1 MSAEDDIVYPE
12 ALTFPT
18 PVRIG
23 AEGTTILAGP
33 ETNAAIAEAVAQRG
47 GVVLHDVLE
56 PGLLR
61 NFIALAARA
70 NFREVDSGLLGT
82 RNTDMTV
89 SLAMPFCVALARRNF
104 MTWLETISGCPPVRH
119 IEGHLAQML
128 PGNAVGWHRDTG
140 SGTRRLAMVINLT
153 TAPVEGA
160 RFELRRKADREPML
174 AYHASAP
181 GSLAIFRT
189 DGELQHRVSRL
200 RSGGP
205 RRSFSAWARGPR
217 SEMDATRDFT
227 LATWPPL
234 GPVPA

>member
-1 MSAEDDIVYPE
+1 MSADDDVAYPE
-12 ALTFPT
+12 APIFRSPIL
-18 PVRIG
+18 IG
-23 AEGTTILAGP
+23 AAGTQILAGP
-33 ETNAAIAEAVAQRG
+33 ETNEAIAEAIAGQG

-56 PGLLR
+56 PGLLQS
-61 NFIALAARA
+61 FIGLAARA
-70 NFREVDSGLLGT
+70 DFREVDSGPLGVRT
-82 RNTDMTV
+82 TDMSV
-89 SLAMPFCVALARRNF
+89 SLALPFCVALARRPF
-104 MTWLETISGCPPVRH
+104 MRWLEAISGCPPVDH

-200 RSGGP
+200 LSGGP

-217 SEMDATRDFT
+217 GEMDTNRDFT

-234 GPVPA
+234 PAIA